1 MVQSLGELSRSQLDN
16 LVRLGAEILDNASA
30 RFREG
35 LGAPS
40 AVKKGRRDF
49 ATALDLELEETIGT
63 ALRKRTGLPVLGE
76 EFGRSEIV
84 AETNSPE
91 LLWVLDPIDGTM
103 NYSAG
108 LPMAGILLGLLY
120 EDEPVAGLTWLPM
133 LNERISAVKGGPLY
147 RNNDPQPPLESAELR
162 EAIVA
167 FGSFNLD
174 STGRYPGEYRQEL
187 IGAISRVSSRLRLQ
201 GSTGADLAY
210 TAAGALGAAISFGH
224 HVWDHAAGAALVR
237 AAGGIVTDLHGTQWR
252 AGSPSVLAAAP
263 GVHEELLDIVL
274 RVNAECGLEGSS
286 R

>member
-1 MVQSLGELSRSQLDN
+1 MRPTESTPSRSQLGE
-16 LVRLGAEILDNASA
+16 LIRIAGGILDDASA

-40 AVKKGRRDF
+40 AVSKGRRDF
-49 ATALDLELEETIGT
+49 ATALDLELEETIGG
-63 ALRKRTGLPVLGE
+63 ALREQTGIPVLGE
-76 EFGRSEIV
+76 EFGRADAPSGGDG
-84 AETNSPE
+84 PE

-108 LPMAGILLGLLY
+108 LPMAGILLGLLH
-120 EDEPVAGLTWLPM
+120 DSEPVAGLTWLPM
-133 LNERISAVKGGPLY
+133 LGERFSAVTGGPLL
-147 RNNDPQPPLESAELR
+147 RNGEPQQPLARADLR

-174 STGRYPGEYRQEL
+174 STGHYPGDYRQQV
-187 IGAISRVSSRLRLQ
+187 IGEISRVSSRLRLQ

-237 AAGGIVTDLHGTQWR
+237 AAGGIVTDLHGNDWQ
-252 AGSPSVLAAAP
+252 AGSPSLLAASP
-263 GVHEELLDIVL
+263 GVHEQLLGIFQK
-274 RVNAECGLEGSS
+274 VNAASGYEGST
-286 R
+286 